1 MCLCG
6 SAVGVAGPTAA
17 VLYRRR
23 TLLAPGIPPRYCRGE
38 GRGSHAYWVREFV
51 MGLTVMMLMVVGG
64 VGGQNKGG
72 RGGDGI
78 SRLGTYRA
86 WPKLHE
92 EASFKVEVN
101 G

>member
-1 MCLCG
+1 
-6 SAVGVAGPTAA
+6 
-17 VLYRRR
+17 
-23 TLLAPGIPPRYCRGE
+23 
-38 GRGSHAYWVREFV
+38 